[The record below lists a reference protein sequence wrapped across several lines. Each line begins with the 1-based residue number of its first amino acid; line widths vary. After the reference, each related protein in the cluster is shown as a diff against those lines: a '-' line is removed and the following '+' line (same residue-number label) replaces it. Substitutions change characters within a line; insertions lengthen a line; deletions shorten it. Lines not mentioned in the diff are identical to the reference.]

1 MHYVA
6 QDVGPLLTAGLTDLP
21 LLLILAGVLLCAS
34 IAAATLALIRRRR
47 PAHGAASAG
56 SSPARLAFK
65 LTVAAVVLL
74 AAGLYL
80 WTEYGGISGMIE
92 HFRGEPCCAAA
103 ADQPCCAKQEN
114 QPCCPAEAADQTQ
127 NNAGNAVTP
136 GQSGTGTGPT
146 GEDTDQ

>member
-21 LLLILAGVLLCAS
+21 LLLILAGVLLSAS
-34 IAAATLALIRRRR
+34 VAAATLTLIRRRR
-47 PAHGAASAG
+47 PAYGAVSSG
-56 SSPARLAFK
+56 LSPARLTFK

-80 WTEYGGISGMIE
+80 WSEYGGIPGMIE
-92 HFRGEPCCAAA
+92 HFRGEPCCAE
-103 ADQPCCAKQEN
+103 QESR
-114 QPCCPAEAADQTQ
+114 PCCPAEAADQAQ

-136 GQSGTGTGPT
+136 GQSGTGAGPI